1 MRVIRASEINSYLY
15 CQRSWMYRLQG
26 IEPAN
31 REELLSGTKIHEQ
44 HGRLVVGSGLLRIFA
59 WLLFSV
65 ALFLATRMLLNL

>member
-31 REELLSGTKIHEQ
+31 RAELLSGTRIHEQ
-44 HGRLVVGSGLLRIFA
+44 HGRLVVGSALLRYLA
-59 WLLFSV
+59 WFLLAAAVILIVRLLLFQ
-65 ALFLATRMLLNL
+65 